1 MIKIAPLCLASFPL
15 VLMLGCSSSYEAPQT
30 RSAASNANSLF
41 VEASLYQHTGEYDK
55 EYDALQQI
63 ITAYPNTR
71 AAVVSSLE
79 VGKLTDKVF
88 NGGIKK
94 DSDKY
99 PQSSYQDLL
108 RSLAKALK
116 SKDANYLVYHLSQY
130 ANLPDVDVDQDIIE
144 TMQSLLDTN
153 DPRVTSIIDNINLL
167 LDNDVQ
173 PEFDE
178 VLEKQVAVLYKMHW
192 QDVRGFRLIKAN
204 NNYYWHL
211 R

>member
-1 MIKIAPLCLASFPL
+1 MIKIAPVSLASLPFI
-15 VLMLGCSSSYEAPQT
+15 LMLGCSSTNQAPQIT
-30 RSAASNANSLF
+30 SDQSAANRLF
-41 VEASLYQHTGEYDK
+41 VEANLYQHTGEYDK
-55 EYDALQQI
+55 EYDLLQQI
-63 ITAYPNTR
+63 ITTYPSTH

-108 RSLAKALK
+108 RSLSKALK
-116 SKDANYLVYHLSQY
+116 NKDANYLVYHLSQY
-130 ANLPDVDVDQDIIE
+130 ANRPDVDVDQNIIE
-144 TMQSLLDTN
+144 TMQSLLDNN

-167 LDNDVQ
+167 LDNDVK
-173 PEFDE
+173 PEFYQA
-178 VLEKQVAVLYKMHW
+178 LEKQSVVLYQMHW
-192 QDVRGFRLIKAN
+192 QDIRGFRLIKAN
-204 NNYYWHL
+204 KNYYWQL

>member
-1 MIKIAPLCLASFPL
+1 MIKPVHLFLLALPL
-15 VLMLGCSSSYEAPQT
+15 VVLQGCNTTYQPPQPTSVEA
-30 RSAASNANSLF
+30 NANSLF
-41 VEASLYQHTGEYDK
+41 VEANLYQHTGEYDK
-55 EYDALQQI
+55 EYDLLQQI

-173 PEFDE
+173 PEFYQAQ
-178 VLEKQVAVLYKMHW
+178 EKQGAVLYQMHW
-192 QDVRGFRLIKAN
+192 QDIRGFRLIRAN
-204 NNYYWHL
+204 KNYYWQL